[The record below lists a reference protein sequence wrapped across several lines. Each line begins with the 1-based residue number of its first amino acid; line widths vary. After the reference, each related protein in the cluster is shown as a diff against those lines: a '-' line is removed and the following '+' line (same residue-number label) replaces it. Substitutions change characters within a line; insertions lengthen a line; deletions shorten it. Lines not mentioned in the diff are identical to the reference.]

1 MPQQRRRRQG
11 IVESLLYIAVL
22 VVVWVF
28 LWDSVS
34 VLTVLTGIVVALGV
48 TRVFYLPP
56 IELSGRINVLYGAW
70 FLIWFCSHVLFASLQ
85 VAWLSFRPRPV
96 DAGSV
101 VAVDLATRSDLLI
114 TLVTMVNGLIPG
126 SLVIEIDRARAV
138 IFVHVLN
145 CAEDEEIEKARA
157 QTHRIEHLLICTLGS
172 PHDIQAL
179 NEYREERGLAP
190 VLESRTI
197 RARARRAAL
206 ARRTKERA

>member
-1 MPQQRRRRQG
+1 MPQRVRRRQG
-11 IVESLLYIAVL
+11 LVEALLYIAVL

-34 VLTVLTGIVVALGV
+34 VLTILTGIVVALAL
-48 TRVFYLPP
+48 TRLFYLPP

-70 FLIWFCSHVLFASLQ
+70 FVIWFCYHVLVASVQ

-96 DAGSV
+96 EAGSV

-114 TLVTMVNGLIPG
+114 TLVTLVNGLIPG

-138 IFVHVLN
+138 VFVHVLN
-145 CAEDEEIEKARA
+145 CAEDEEIEAARA

-172 PHDIQAL
+172 PHDIEAL
-179 NEYREERGLAP
+179 NDYREERGLPP
-190 VLESRTI
+190 VLEK
-197 RARARRAAL
+197 RAIKVRARRAKL
-206 ARRTKERA
+206 ARQAKERS

>member
-1 MPQQRRRRQG
+1 MPHRLRRRQG
-11 IVESLLYIAVL
+11 FVEAVLYIAVL

-34 VLTVLTGIVVALGV
+34 VLTVLTGLVVALGV
-48 TRVFYLPP
+48 TRLFYLPP

-70 FLIWFCSHVLFASLQ
+70 FVVWFCAHVLAASFQ
-85 VAWLSFRPRPV
+85 VAWLSFRPKPV
-96 DAGSV
+96 AAGSV

-138 IFVHVLN
+138 VFVHVLN
-145 CAEDEEIEKARA
+145 CADEEEMENARR

-172 PHDIQAL
+172 PHDVQAL
-179 NEYREERGLAP
+179 NEAREAKGLPP

-197 RARARRAAL
+197 RARALRAKL
-206 ARRTKERA
+206 ARQVKEGA